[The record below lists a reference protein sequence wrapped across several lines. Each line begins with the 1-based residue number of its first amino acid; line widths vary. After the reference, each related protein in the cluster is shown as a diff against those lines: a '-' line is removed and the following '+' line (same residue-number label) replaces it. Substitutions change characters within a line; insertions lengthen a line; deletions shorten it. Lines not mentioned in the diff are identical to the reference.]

1 MNATASC
8 RTWARFVQLAVG
20 GVCFVLCSAAS
31 ALTFTFTG
39 SGEVTPIGPPDGD
52 GNLPLIVINTAYD
65 LPGPGVWDLASSFLF
80 NLVTQT
86 GAGSFAFS
94 LGSDSLSGT
103 LTTVAAPEAGGP
115 GFEISYLVTTGTGAY
130 AGMTGSGNALVRLLG
145 DPNLPPTPY
154 LEAGIMNL
162 VPEPSTWMLALAG
175 VAALGALQRRRR

>member
-1 MNATASC
+1 MSATSFC
-8 RTWARFVQLAVG
+8 RPWNRFVQLAVG
-20 GVCFVLCSAAS
+20 SVCLALCSAAS

-52 GNLPLIVINTAYD
+52 GNLPLMVINTAYD

-103 LTTVAAPEAGGP
+103 LATVAAPEAGGP
-115 GFEISYLVTTGTGAY
+115 GFELAYIVTAGTGAY

-162 VPEPSTWMLALAG
+162 VPEPSTSMLALAG
-175 VAALGALQRRRR
+175 LAALGALARRRR